1 MAGSEWAKMRVLH
14 LVKTNVGA
22 TWAWRQIRELVKL
35 GLDVHVAIP
44 AGGPM
49 AGKYAA
55 VGAHEHNLQTNF
67 PVGVPWRF
75 PSLAAEFR
83 MLVNAVNPDIIH
95 SHFVGTTLTMRF
107 SLGRNHPIPRVF
119 QVPGPLH
126 LEHPFFRIAEITTA
140 GNADSWI
147 GSCVWTCNRYQK
159 SGVPKNRVYL
169 SYYGTDL
176 DLFKKQPKGLLRKE
190 LGLSESIKVVGMV
203 AFMYRPKSHL
213 GQTRGIKGHEDLIDA
228 FALCLRQDA
237 DMRCVFVGGAWDGA
251 SAYEAKIKA
260 YARQQCGDKAVFL
273 GNRLDVPLL
282 YPDFDVVVHPSHSEN
297 VGGACESLLMAV
309 PTISTNVGGF
319 PDLVKN
325 GETGWLIP
333 PRDPVQL
340 SRAIMEALQNRDE
353 ACQRAERGR
362 ILARDLF
369 DVEKTALRIME
380 IYEQILT
387 KRTSIC

>member
-1 MAGSEWAKMRVLH
+1 MRVLH

-35 GLDVHVAIP
+35 GLDVHVTLP

-67 PVGVPWRF
+67 PVRVPWRF

-126 LEHPFFRIAEITTA
+126 LEHSFFRMAEIKTA
-140 GNADSWI
+140 GESDSWI
-147 GSCVWTCNRYQK
+147 GSCVWTCNRYQR
-159 SGVPKNRVYL
+159 SGVPKDRVYL

-176 DLFKKQPKGLLRKE
+176 NLFRKQPKGFLRSE
-190 LGLSESIKVVGMV
+190 LGLSENTRIVGMV
-203 AFMYRPKSHL
+203 AFMYRPKSYL

-228 FALCLRQDA
+228 FALCLQQDA
-237 DMRCVFVGGAWDGA
+237 NMRCVFVGGAWDGA

-273 GNRLDVPLL
+273 GNRLNVPLL

-297 VGGACESLLMAV
+297 VGGACESLLMAI
-309 PTISTNVGGF
+309 PTIASDVGGF

-325 GETGWLIP
+325 GETGWLSP
-333 PRDPVQL
+333 PRSPRQL
-340 SRAIMEALQNRDE
+340 SRAIMEALQNSKE
-353 ACQRAERGR
+353 ARVRAKRGQV
-362 ILARDLF
+362 LARKMF
-369 DVEKTALRIME
+369 DVAKTAEEVMG
-380 IYEQILT
+380 IYKQILS
-387 KRTSIC
+387 KRSSLC

>member
-1 MAGSEWAKMRVLH
+1 MRVLQ
-14 LVKTNVGA
+14 LLKTNVGA

-35 GLDVHVAIP
+35 GVDVDVVLP
-44 AGGPM
+44 DGGPM
-49 AGKYAA
+49 AEKFAS
-55 VGAHEHNLQTNF
+55 VGAREYKMQTNF
-67 PVGVPWRF
+67 PVHAPWQF
-75 PSLAAEFR
+75 PKLAAKFR
-83 MLVNAVNPDIIH
+83 SLVDEIRPDILH
-95 SHFVGTTLTMRF
+95 SHFVGTTLTMRLA
-107 SLGRNHPIPRVF
+107 LGRNHSIPRIF

-159 SGVPKNRVYL
+159 SGVQKERLYL

-176 DLFKKQPKGLLRKE
+176 DLFRKQPKGLLRKE

-282 YPDFDVVVHPSHSEN
+282 YPDFDVAVHPSHSEN
-297 VGGACESLLMAV
+297 VGGACESLLMGV

-333 PRDPVQL
+333 SRDPGQL
-340 SRAIMEALQNRDE
+340 SRAIMDALQNEDE
-353 ACQRAERGR
+353 ARKRAERGR
-362 ILARDLF
+362 VLARDLF